1 MVWYIVSDNTGMQ
14 NCLVLIFR
22 VMVVGL
28 GGTCESASQSLALL
42 LHMCG
47 TWYLWGGVQL
57 IITWWR
63 LEGPRNCLCLP
74 GVVINGQ
81 NQKRCMPTYCIEILH
96 LQRIFRWTLDQ
107 KSWHRMGLVQQQRW
121 WPFLIAG
128 PVSKFLS
135 HCIQYT
141 LFVVCKRLE
150 NSNL

>member
-1 MVWYIVSDNTGMQ
+1 MVWCMYCEWQHRNAE
-14 NCLVLIFR
+14 LLIFR
-22 VMVVGL
+22 VMAVGL
-28 GGTCESASQSLALL
+28 RGTCESASVPRPPFT
-42 LHMCG
+42 HV
-47 TWYLWGGVQL
+47 WYLVPERRCAVDNHVMALRGPAQL
-57 IITWWR
+57 SVSAW
-63 LEGPRNCLCLP
+63 CCY
-74 GVVINGQ
+74 
-81 NQKRCMPTYCIEILH
+81 KRTKPKKMHAYWIEILH